1 MSNKKSI
8 EILEKMK
15 QVAQIR
21 TDSDLSE
28 ALGVSPQTLSSWKG
42 RDSIPYAI
50 CIDFAQ
56 ARGVSLDWLFGSQS
70 DTLLSLNSCSA
81 GLSGLTE
88 QKMLQMFR
96 VLNESDRSVI
106 YNLAEEKQQLQALM
120 WRVEELSV
128 RLESVIK
135 RR

>member
-70 DTLLSLNSCSA
+70 DTLLSLDSCSA

>member
-15 QVAQIR
+15 QVAQVR

-70 DTLLSLNSCSA
+70 DALLSLNSCSA

-106 YNLAEEKQQLQALM
+106 YNLAEEKQQLQALL

>member
-1 MSNKKSI
+1 
-8 EILEKMK
+8 MK

>member
-1 MSNKKSI
+1 
-8 EILEKMK
+8 MK
-15 QVAQIR
+15 QVAQVR

-106 YNLAEEKQQLQALM
+106 YNLAEEKQQLQALL

>member
-15 QVAQIR
+15 QVAQVR

-106 YNLAEEKQQLQALM
+106 YNLAEEKQQLQALL

>member
-15 QVAQIR
+15 QVAQVR